1 MCGFSMFLVHLI
13 GSQWNSSA
21 IIFFSG
27 WCSVSPQLQSA
38 QWPCLEFGSWL
49 FHLMSR
55 GMTAAAEGEPYSPAV
70 CSRLFGW
77 KLHQC
82 PLFVPKSPPPAPAM
96 STPARGAGRAVKRA
110 WSRGDEKQ
118 ELSESVVCS
127 GWAVIPSG
135 KADAVPD
142 LTLWSL
148 LEGRWVWDS
157 TDDLPP
163 GPSRVDGQWW
173 IGLRYDV
180 LPQNT
185 CGTQLPS
192 LLLLE
197 SHHKKRVSSYFGS
210 DPVKKKKNHNT
221 SGEDGIVLVCWSDAQ
236 QTWSPDGHELVLGI
250 CSSAPPVQDQLGCC
264 KERCGV
270 FLVVYLFIYFLI
282 LLNASILAG
291 KKEYLQVYSSTSV
304 LQHCSALIPR
314 GSSHGEK

>member
-1 MCGFSMFLVHLI
+1 MSLI
-13 GSQWNSSA
+13 
-21 IIFFSG
+21 
-27 WCSVSPQLQSA
+27 
-38 QWPCLEFGSWL
+38 E
-49 FHLMSR
+49 
-55 GMTAAAEGEPYSPAV
+55 
-70 CSRLFGW
+70 
-77 KLHQC
+77 
-82 PLFVPKSPPPAPAM
+82 
-96 STPARGAGRAVKRA
+96 
-110 WSRGDEKQ
+110 GDEKQ

-197 SHHKKRVSSYFGS
+197 SHRKKRVSSYFGS
-210 DPVKKKKNHNT
+210 DPVNKKKEKKKHFR
-221 SGEDGIVLVCWSDAQ
+221 GGWDCAGVLEWCSANLVPRWARAGAWDLQFCSRTNSWLLQGKVC
-236 QTWSPDGHELVLGI
+236 EF
-250 CSSAPPVQDQLGCC
+250 
-264 KERCGV
+264 
-270 FLVVYLFIYFLI
+270 FLVVCFDGVFFILIYFFSDSAKCLHFCRKEGIFAGLFICLC
-282 LLNASILAG
+282 A
-291 KKEYLQVYSSTSV
+291 T
-304 LQHCSALIPR
+304 AL
-314 GSSHGEK
+314 

>member
-210 DPVKKKKNHNT
+210 DPVNEKKKTQHFR
-221 SGEDGIVLVCWSDAQ
+221 GGWDCAGVLEWCSAN
-236 QTWSPDGHELVLGI
+236 LVSRWARAGAWDLQL
-250 CSSAPPVQDQLGCC
+250 CSSCPGPTRLLQGKVWGFF
-264 KERCGV
+264 GG
-270 FLVVYLFIYFLI
+270 LFIYLFSDSAKCLHSCREEGI
-282 LLNASILAG
+282 FAG
-291 KKEYLQVYSSTSV
+291 LFIYLCAT
-304 LQHCSALIPR
+304 AL
-314 GSSHGEK
+314 